1 MDENRLKTETRSAET
16 RKRKKR
22 RSNLF
27 LYIAALLLVL
37 LGVFII
43 LRDSTFLFTQNTGVR
58 PDVTFPPLIIH
69 TTNTPV
75 PTDPGPTE
83 GIVSD
88 APEPSQDP
96 DATPDPNS
104 TPVPTAVPTQA
115 PTPVPTEEAPSPPVN
130 VYFEGHDIAVKVV
143 PVGVNE
149 KGEMDSIPT
158 HDIAGWYKYGSAP
171 NQPGN
176 CIIAGHNRYAGQ
188 IGLFA
193 ILHKG
198 LKVGDFVIV
207 TMENGSHAFYEVVS
221 ITKYKYDAVP
231 DSVMEL
237 GGETRLTLIT
247 CLGDYSWILHM
258 SKTRVVAVCR
268 PITTQP

>member
-1 MDENRLKTETRSAET
+1 MDENRLKTENRTAQNRGRS
-16 RKRKKR
+16 RKR
-22 RSNLF
+22 RSNRL
-27 LYIAALLLVL
+27 LYLAALLLVL
-37 LGVFII
+37 FGVFII
-43 LRDSTFLFTQNTGVR
+43 LRDSTFLFTENTGVR
-58 PDVTFPPLIIH
+58 PDVTFPPLIVH

-75 PTDPGPTE
+75 PTDPGPTQ
-83 GIVSD
+83 GISSD

-96 DATPDPNS
+96 YSTQNPTPEP
-104 TPVPTAVPTQA
+104 TPLPTAVPT
-115 PTPVPTEEAPSPPVN
+115 EEPPSPPVN

-143 PVGVNE
+143 PVGVND

-158 HDIAGWYKYGSAP
+158 HDIAGWYQYGSAP

-207 TMENGSHAFYEVVS
+207 TMENGQHAFYEVVS

-258 SKTRVVAVCR
+258 SKTRVVAICK
-268 PITTQP
+268 PITTQQ